1 MISTFSSLVGLFS
14 AAFVAATI
22 LPMQSEALLAALI
35 NAGEINIFLLV
46 VTASLG
52 NIFGS
57 IVNWWLGCK
66 IEILKHRS
74 WFPIQPQQLNRYEH
88 IYHRFGYWSLLLSW
102 APFIGDPLTVLAGV
116 FKEPLWRFCLL
127 VATAKTGRYIIIAT
141 ITLQLVT

>member
-1 MISTFSSLVGLFS
+1 MTSTLTSLVGLFS

-22 LPMQSEALLAALI
+22 LPMQSEALLAVLI
-35 NAGEINIFLLV
+35 NAGEINIFWLV
-46 VTASLG
+46 ATASLG

-57 IVNWWLGCK
+57 IINWWLGRK
-66 IEILKHRS
+66 IETLKHRS
-74 WFPIQPQQLNRYEH
+74 WFPFNPQQLKSYEH
-88 IYHRFGYWSLLLSW
+88 IYHRFGYWSLLFSW

-127 VATAKTGRYIIIAT
+127 VAIAKTGRYIIIAK